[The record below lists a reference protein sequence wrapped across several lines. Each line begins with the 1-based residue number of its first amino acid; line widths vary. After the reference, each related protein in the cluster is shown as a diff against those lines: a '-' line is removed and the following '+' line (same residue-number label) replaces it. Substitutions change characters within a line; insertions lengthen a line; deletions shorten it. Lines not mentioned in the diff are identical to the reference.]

1 MTKGHLCKENVSL
14 QCWLPSY
21 SLLEMVQ
28 REKGQRKVPGPV
40 LNTSKENNSTK

>member
-1 MTKGHLCKENVSL
+1 MYHLNNECIVL

-21 SLLEMVQ
+21 SLLEMIQ

-40 LNTSKENNSTK
+40 LSTSKGNNSTK